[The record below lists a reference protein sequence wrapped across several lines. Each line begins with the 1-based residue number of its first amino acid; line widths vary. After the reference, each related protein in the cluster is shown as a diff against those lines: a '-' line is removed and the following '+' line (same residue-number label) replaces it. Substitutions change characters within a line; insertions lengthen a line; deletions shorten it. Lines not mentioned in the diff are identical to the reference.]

1 MKAIIGLGNP
11 GREYK
16 DTRHNIGFS
25 VIEAI
30 ADDKRISL
38 KKNLFNSLTGIGK
51 IKKKEVILAKPV
63 TFMNLSGKAVKA
75 LVKGKQIALKDV
87 LIVCDDV
94 NLPIGNMRFRASG
107 SEGGH
112 NGLKSI
118 SKELGSTDYARLRI
132 GVNESLETSK
142 ENLASY
148 VLAAPSKK
156 DQALIKDMIGKARN
170 SVYDWINYDINYCM
184 NFYNK
189 KVTK

>member
-1 MKAIIGLGNP
+1 
-11 GREYK
+11 
-16 DTRHNIGFS
+16 
-25 VIEAI
+25 
-30 ADDKRISL
+30 
-38 KKNLFNSLTGIGK
+38 
-51 IKKKEVILAKPV
+51 
-63 TFMNLSGKAVKA
+63 MNLSGKAVKA